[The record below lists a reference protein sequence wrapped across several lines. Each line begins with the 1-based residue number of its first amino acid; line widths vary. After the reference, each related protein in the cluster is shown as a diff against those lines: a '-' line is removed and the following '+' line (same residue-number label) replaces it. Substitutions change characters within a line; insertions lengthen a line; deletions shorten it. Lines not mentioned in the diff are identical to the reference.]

1 MLDILFK
8 LSEEPTEKTCRPIGV
23 ILSYENI
30 LELVCGWVSG
40 LLSIIV
46 MRGPKTIHKHRPG
59 ASLTWTQFMISLL
72 LYLKPQNR
80 PSTMQIT
87 RSPTLSFTE
96 PLNNFKGCYA
106 TESTE
111 EESMKLSMISSN
123 EILNHTVMEFCL
135 VKNARITRNC
145 CRRLSHLAFTFDSN
159 FTNACPRLQSRYQ
172 VR

>member
-72 LYLKPQNR
+72 LSSTKATKQTLHHANHQISYSFLQRTIKQFLKAP
-80 PSTMQIT
+80 
-87 RSPTLSFTE
+87 
-96 PLNNFKGCYA
+96 A
-106 TESTE
+106 TESTSK
-111 EESMKLSMISSN
+111 ESMKLSMISSN
-123 EILNHTVMEFCL
+123 EILNHAVMEFCL
-135 VKNARITRNC
+135 VKNANHAKLLSSSLVSRIYLR
-145 CRRLSHLAFTFDSN
+145 
-159 FTNACPRLQSRYQ
+159 
-172 VR
+172 